1 MKSSTRDTQI
11 AGTAPIP
18 CSVVTTSNGHGNLGT
33 ALCHFF
39 RGLAAFAAAFLN
51 QTFHQKMY

>member
-39 RGLAAFAAAFLN
+39 RGFAAFAAAFLN
-51 QTFHQKMY
+51 QTFH